1 MADLSAA
8 ALCIS
13 ISTLSLAKLM
23 DKEISVSFMV
33 TFNWESSSLERDV
46 ILFSSSV
53 DQQQIDY
60 SDQIKISIMTAIP
73 HIASL

>member
-13 ISTLSLAKLM
+13 ISILSLAKLCLLT
-23 DKEISVSFMV
+23 DIEISAIPFMV
-33 TFNWESSSLERDV
+33 TFNWELSSFKIDV

-53 DQQQIDY
+53 EQIDH
-60 SDQIKISIMTAIP
+60 SG
-73 HIASL
+73 